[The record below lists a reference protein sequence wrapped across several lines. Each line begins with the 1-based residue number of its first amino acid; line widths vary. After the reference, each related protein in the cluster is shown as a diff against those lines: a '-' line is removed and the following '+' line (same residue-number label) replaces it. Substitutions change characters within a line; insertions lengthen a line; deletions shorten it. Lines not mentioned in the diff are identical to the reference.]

1 MYTYMITYRHT
12 LSSQVHV
19 FSSFCFEV
27 LLLSWHSPN
36 NTITAWRSYHLERQS
51 VSASDLKNMDTSTKN
66 TLALLWTIAPCTVAP
81 EAATKTQGNST
92 STGASKRVLGT
103 PSAWQVPRRLPRRF
117 WGAHLP
123 SVENRAWTCVSQG
136 RIAGTATTTT
146 AARGGP
152 RLPSTQRLKSLRC
165 STKFRNI
172 FRGSLD

>member
-1 MYTYMITYRHT
+1 MYVCMYTYMITYRHT

-51 VSASDLKNMDTSTKN
+51 VSASDLNGMVISTRN

-81 EAATKTQGNST
+81 EAATKTQT
-92 STGASKRVLGT
+92 SFTSIGASKRVLGSL
-103 PSAWQVPRRLPRRF
+103 SAWQIPRRLPRTF

-136 RIAGTATTTT
+136 HIAGTATTTT
-146 AARGGP
+146 AASGGP
-152 RLPSTQRLKSLRC
+152 RLPSTQRPC
-165 STKFRNI
+165 ETF
-172 FRGSLD
+172 

>member
-81 EAATKTQGNST
+81 EAATKTQT
-92 STGASKRVLGT
+92 SFTSIGASKRVLGT
-103 PSAWQVPRRLPRRF
+103 LSAWQIPRRLPRTF
-117 WGAHLP
+117 WEAHLP
-123 SVENRAWTCVSQG
+123 SVQNRAWTYVSQG
-136 RIAGTATTTT
+136 HIAGAATTT
-146 AARGGP
+146 AAASGGP
-152 RLPSTQRLKSLRC
+152 RHPSTQRRC
-165 STKFRNI
+165 ETF
-172 FRGSLD
+172 